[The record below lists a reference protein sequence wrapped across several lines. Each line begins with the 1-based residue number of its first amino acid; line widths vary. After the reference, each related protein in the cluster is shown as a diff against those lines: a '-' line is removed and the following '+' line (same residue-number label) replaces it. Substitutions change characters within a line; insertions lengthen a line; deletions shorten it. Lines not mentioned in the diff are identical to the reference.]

1 MIAARG
7 GRMDVRDVMLS
18 AIPTV
23 TVQTPLREIAE
34 IFSKQGGTAVLVVA
48 EDGEVLGIVTE
59 EVLAGAL
66 SRIIKAGE
74 APRPAAPMSL
84 RRAS

>member
-1 MIAARG
+1 
-7 GRMDVRDVMLS
+7 MDVRDVMLS

-23 TVQTPLREIAE
+23 MVEASLQEIAE
-34 IFSKQGGTAVLVVA
+34 ILAKQRGTAVLVVA

-59 EVLAGAL
+59 EMLAGAL
-66 SRIIKAGE
+66 SRIIKASE
-74 APRPAAPMSL
+74 APRPAAPTSL

>member
-1 MIAARG
+1 
-7 GRMDVRDVMLS
+7 MDVRDVMLS
-18 AIPTV
+18 AVPTV
-23 TVQTPLREIAE
+23 TVETPLREIAE
-34 IFSKQGGTAVLVVA
+34 ILSKQGVTVVLVVA

-66 SRIIKAGE
+66 SRIIQASE
-74 APRPAAPMSL
+74 APRLAAPTSL